1 MLDTSYV
8 LVNIKGSTNTVHSD
22 VIPRLY
28 DIRRVPLRHHRTLP
42 LPVIK
47 RYQCVV
53 LGASAHALTVGIT
66 KPESEAFFEY
76 LRVLTGAT
84 IFPVL
89 VEPRRMRLLI
99 ARIERHQ
106 RFSEQYSLACSGL
119 CQTAQVRLILAFL
132 ERERAE
138 R

>member
-1 MLDTSYV
+1 MLKTSYV
-8 LVNIKGSTNTVHSD
+8 PVNIQGSADTVHSD
-22 VIPRLY
+22 LIPRLY
-28 DIRRVPLRHHRTLP
+28 DVRRVPVCYHRALP
-42 LPVIK
+42 LPVVK

-53 LGASAHALTVGIT
+53 LGASARALTVGIT
-66 KPESEAFFEY
+66 QPESEALLDY
-76 LRVLTGAT
+76 LRALTGAT

-106 RFSEQYSLACSGL
+106 RFSEKYRLACYGS
-119 CQTAQVRLILAFL
+119 QQATQVRLILAF
-132 ERERAE
+132 RERKA